1 MLDIVYE
8 DKYILAVHK
17 PAGIP
22 SQTASISQS
31 DVVSMTE
38 DYLRGDQ
45 RTSKRPFV
53 GMINRLDQPV
63 EGIVLMARDAK
74 TAASLAEQLRDG
86 MIEKRYCACVV
97 PDSEGYGGTEPVSV
111 SGTVGKSPIIL
122 TDHIYHDKKLN
133 YSSIVPAGHKEAK
146 TAKLEYTLTGNRD
159 VAAGE
164 NEVRVALADIH
175 LFTGRH
181 HQIRVQMSHAGLPLL
196 GDRKYGTEYV
206 QNVSKLLKVSEVA
219 LCACQLTFTHPV
231 TNGIINLRVKPQGMW
246 YSLFQN

>member
-38 DYLRGDQ
+38 DYLRGGV

-63 EGIVLMARDAK
+63 EGIILMARDAK
-74 TAASLAEQLRDG
+74 SAAHLAEQLRVG
-86 MIEKRYCACVV
+86 RIEKRYYAGVLPG
-97 PDSEGYGGTEPVSV
+97 PDTDMTAESVRGCDGDSPV
-111 SGTVGKSPIIL
+111 IL
-122 TDHIYHDKKLN
+122 TDQIYHDKKLN
-133 YSSIVPAGHKEAK
+133 YSSIVPPGHKEAK
-146 TAKLEYTLTGNRD
+146 TAKLEYTLIKSCDADTGE
-159 VAAGE
+159 GSI
-164 NEVRVALADIH
+164 RVALADIR
-175 LFTGRH
+175 LITGRH
-181 HQIRVQMSHAGLPLL
+181 HQIRVQMSHAGLPLM

-219 LCACQLTFTHPV
+219 LCAYQLSFTHPV
-231 TNGIINLRVKPQGMW
+231 TNDIIDLRVRPQGKW

>member
-1 MLDIVYE
+1 MLDTVYE

-38 DYLRGDQ
+38 DYLRGET

-74 TAASLAEQLRDG
+74 TAAHLAEQLRSG
-86 MIEKRYCACVV
+86 GIEKRYYAGVM
-97 PDSEGYGGTEPVSV
+97 PDHEGGTIPESAAGPDGGSPV
-111 SGTVGKSPIIL
+111 IL

-133 YSSIVPAGHKEAK
+133 YSSIVTPAHKEAK
-146 TAKLEYTLTGNRD
+146 NAKLEYTLICTRD
-159 VAAGE
+159 VPVNDGSVHIAI
-164 NEVRVALADIH
+164 ADIR
-175 LFTGRH
+175 LITGRH
-181 HQIRVQMSHAGLPLL
+181 HQIRVQMSHAGMPLL

-206 QNVSKLLKVSEVA
+206 QTVSKLLNISEVA
-219 LCACQLTFTHPV
+219 LCACQLSFTHPV
-231 TNGIINLRVKPQGMW
+231 TNDIINLRVKPRGKW